1 MGSLSEGQKHKD
13 SSSGSELGDIDIDD
27 DDEEE
32 RIIEM
37 RRKKREEL
45 MKVNFKEQIFSKY
58 QIIDQWQVKHFL
70 YIKNIFSFRNYRI
83 QRKAAARNK

>member
-13 SSSGSELGDIDIDD
+13 SSSGSEMGDIDIDD

-32 RIIEM
+32 KIIEM

-45 MKVNFKEQIFSKY
+45 MKVIYS
-58 QIIDQWQVKHFL
+58 
-70 YIKNIFSFRNYRI
+70 
-83 QRKAAARNK
+83 

>member
-1 MGSLSEGQKHKD
+1 MGSLSEGQKHKE
-13 SSSGSELGDIDIDD
+13 SSSGSEMGDIDIDD

-45 MKVNFKEQIFSKY
+45 VKVISK
-58 QIIDQWQVKHFL
+58 
-70 YIKNIFSFRNYRI
+70 S
-83 QRKAAARNK
+83 NKTPSPNGK

>member
-1 MGSLSEGQKHKD
+1 MEDSSRKRKDDKNDKYMGSLSEGQKHRE
-13 SSSGSELGDIDIDD
+13 SSSGSEVGDIDIDD

-45 MKVNFKEQIFSKY
+45 MKVNLKGKNYPSSIYVY
-58 QIIDQWQVKHFL
+58 QIIAQWQVYL
-70 YIKNIFSFRNYRI
+70 
-83 QRKAAARNK
+83 